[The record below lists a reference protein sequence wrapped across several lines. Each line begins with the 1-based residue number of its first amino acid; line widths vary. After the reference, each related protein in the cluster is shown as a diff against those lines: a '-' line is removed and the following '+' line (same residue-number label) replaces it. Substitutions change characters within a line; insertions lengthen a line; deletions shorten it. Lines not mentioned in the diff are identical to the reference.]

1 MSNRWSD
8 PTPWWSGSSR
18 ATAAL
23 SPVIGPLSAARLQQP
38 WRARQIDGSGALALS
53 LATAAVG
60 APNARY
66 GAGWPVRAASPESVY
81 GVLEGR
87 LDRPHRAAATRL
99 ERHRRHGARPS
110 RRQLAT
116 PTSNPIGSPRRAA
129 RRATSSPAPTILRCS
144 IIDSVY
150 MPVSGTKPRWK
161 YSKATKP
168 KRPRSH
174 PIRNQQGTPDGGR
187 LSAICQQSAAI
198 SSRLVQQ
205 RSGRCR
211 RMPDRH
217 LAPASD
223 GAASPPVSTED

>member
-23 SPVIGPLSAARLQQP
+23 SPVIGPLSAARIQQP

-87 LDRPHRAAATRL
+87 LDCPHRRVGISTPSDVVECADDAG
-99 ERHRRHGARPS
+99 EVRPQEEPSPLNRDS
-110 RRQLAT
+110 R
-116 PTSNPIGSPRRAA
+116 
-129 RRATSSPAPTILRCS
+129 
-144 IIDSVY
+144 
-150 MPVSGTKPRWK
+150 
-161 YSKATKP
+161 
-168 KRPRSH
+168 
-174 PIRNQQGTPDGGR
+174 
-187 LSAICQQSAAI
+187 
-198 SSRLVQQ
+198 
-205 RSGRCR
+205 
-211 RMPDRH
+211 
-217 LAPASD
+217 
-223 GAASPPVSTED
+223 